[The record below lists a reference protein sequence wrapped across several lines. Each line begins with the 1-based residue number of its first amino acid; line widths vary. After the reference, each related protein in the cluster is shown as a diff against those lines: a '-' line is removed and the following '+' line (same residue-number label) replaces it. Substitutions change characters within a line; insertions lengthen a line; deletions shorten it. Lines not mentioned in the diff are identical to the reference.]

1 MRVQPECNIFNMRM
15 QHFQLKVIILQRRTN
30 DRASSVLSYDQSLK
44 YDFLV
49 KILASI
55 NDWVN
60 DVQLHLPGGT
70 VTYDVLHSN
79 KLKCKFLLEFKDL
92 P

>member
-1 MRVQPECNIFNMRM
+1 MRM

-49 KILASI
+49 KILTSI